1 MKAGKD
7 YIGLGVGAVIHDDQ
21 GRILLL
27 KRSASLDPSRSTV
40 GMWSNPG
47 GEVDFGETVEQ
58 AAVRE
63 AHEEL
68 GIEIALE
75 RAIGHS
81 DQILPQS
88 GLHWHLV
95 AFLARIDRG
104 EPRICEPDKFDD
116 LRWFPIDRLPE
127 NCGYHHVV
135 VPLQQLGWIPEAE
148 ALRRAGQA
156 RES

>member
-7 YIGLGVGAVIHDDQ
+7 YIGVGVGAVIHDGQ
-21 GRILLL
+21 GHILLM
-27 KRSASLDPSRSTV
+27 KRSASLDRSRSTI

-63 AHEEL
+63 AGEEL
-68 GIEIALE
+68 GVEIALE
-75 RAIGHS
+75 RVIGHS

-95 AFLARIDRG
+95 AFLAHIEQG
-104 EPRICEPDKFDD
+104 QPRICEPGKFDD
-116 LRWFPIDRLPE
+116 LRWFPVDGLPE
-127 NCGYHHVV
+127 NCGYHHVI
-135 VPLQQLGWIPEAE
+135 VPLHQLGWIPEAE
-148 ALRRAGQA
+148 VRRRAGQTV
-156 RES
+156 ES